1 MLFDTG
7 GSSFRFSEDY
17 VNRIT
22 KSFTGVHGEEVP
34 ESHAPA
40 AAPMFH
46 QKSDDRPAKAAPAA
60 EVLASGFSGG
70 AWSHADVARIEQIV
84 REEVQMVVREVAEK
98 IAWEVIPELAENIIR
113 KELDKVLKEMEPS

>member
-7 GSSFRFSEDY
+7 GSTFRFSEDY

-22 KSFTGVHGEEVP
+22 KSFTGAHGEEVP
-34 ESHAPA
+34 EAHA

-46 QKSDDRPAKAAPAA
+46 QKSDDAPRAAPSA
-60 EVLASGFSGG
+60 EPTGFSGG
-70 AWSHADVARIEQIV
+70 GAWSDADVARIEQIV

-98 IAWEVIPELAENIIR
+98 IAWEVIPELAENLIR
-113 KELDKVLKEMEPS
+113 KELDKVLKEMEPSN